1 MDYNRLFENGS
12 LAFVREFV
20 GKIVYDGLGVKGR
33 DDWAEPV
40 IVLVSTLIIIFFLYK
55 LMWLVL
61 RAMIFV
67 IKFVKQFYLW

>member
-20 GKIVYDGLGVKGR
+20 GKIVYDGLGVRGR
-33 DDWAEPV
+33 DDWAELV
-40 IVLVSTLIIIFFLYK
+40 IVLVSTLVIIFFLYK

-61 RAMIFV
+61 RVMIFV
-67 IKFVKQFYLW
+67 IKFVKRFYLW